1 MGEDQAE
8 DPATGGGEG
17 DLSSQQERTL
27 WRGDTIVKQ
36 DKTLYVVNRDDWR
49 AWLKKSHA
57 TQNEVWLIYYK
68 KHTGKPR
75 IPYDDA
81 VEEALCYGWI
91 DSTVRRLDDERYAQK
106 FTPRNEKSNWSELNR
121 KRARKMIKAGRMTQ
135 AGLAKFKQAGKRE
148 HEVAKEKPS
157 RKRLVI
163 PPDLKKALSA
173 NKKAL
178 ENFNNFAP
186 SYQRLYIGWITAAK
200 RPETR
205 EKRISQ
211 TVKWSAENKKP
222 GMI

>member
-17 DLSSQQERTL
+17 DLSSQQQRTL
-27 WRGDTIVKQ
+27 WRVDTIVKQ

-49 AWLKKSHA
+49 AWLKRNHCSRK
-57 TQNEVWLIYYK
+57 EVWLIYYK

-91 DSTVRRLDDERYAQK
+91 DSTVKRIDDEKYAQK

-135 AGLAKFKQAGKRE
+135 AGLVRFKQAGKGKNE
-148 HEVAKEKPS
+148 ETQGTLPK
-157 RKRLVI
+157 KRLVI
-163 PPDLKKALSA
+163 PLGLKKALSA

-186 SYQRLYIGWITAAK
+186 SYRRLYIGWITAAK
-200 RPETR
+200 RKETR

-222 GMI
+222 GMM